1 MARRFRIGNKR
12 NYPRRR
18 VAYIMTD
25 GKKFYEKQP
34 RNFPYGI
41 APYVQNFYWDVGY
54 CVND

>member
-1 MARRFRIGNKR
+1 MVRRYKIGNRR

-41 APYVQNFYWDVGY
+41 TPYVQNFYWDVGY